1 MVDARAIAW
10 VEGWLGQLGTV
21 LSHIATPA
29 IQVRAEGQARFSLS
43 NGQTFSLNQMLS
55 VGSSFSKGVSAGWGL
70 RN

>member
-29 IQVRAEGQARFSLS
+29 IQVRAEGQGTIFSEQWS
-43 NGQTFSLNQMLS
+43 DFP
-55 VGSSFSKGVSAGWGL
+55 A
-70 RN
+70 